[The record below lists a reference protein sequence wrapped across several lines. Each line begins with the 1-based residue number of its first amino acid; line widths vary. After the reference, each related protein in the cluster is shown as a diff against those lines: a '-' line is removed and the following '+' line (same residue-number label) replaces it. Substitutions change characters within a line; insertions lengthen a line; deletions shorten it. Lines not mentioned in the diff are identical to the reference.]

1 MQRSVRNYCQGGRP
15 PVGLFANFSDYLSEE
30 EKTFEYN
37 FGTCKYERALSHG
50 RFCMQIETVV
60 VVPLIILFA
69 VVGRFGLQTMEGV
82 TFPTIFF
89 NTCFHKSRSVS
100 IGIQSDRG

>member
-69 VVGRFGLQTMEGV
+69 VVGRFDSKQWKVLLSLPYSLTL
-82 TFPTIFF
+82 
-89 NTCFHKSRSVS
+89 VS
-100 IGIQSDRG
+100 TSLVLFQ